1 MVFGRNN
8 RRRSFALGIIT
19 ALALPL
25 ETRMSHAEDTVAS
38 EPSVTLSWD
47 RDRHSGY
54 YYPQPQ
60 SREVYDSP
68 LAPMPTAT
76 KRTRIGFTV
85 GLNAQQLK
93 RAFPPGYHIFAKG
106 AEGQKMIIVATASDR
121 YNTLYRLRALLAA
134 LTAQART
141 SPLFREAN
149 QPENLNFLDL
159 ARLTGFLQVTI
170 SDGDT
175 FAHRI
180 ELK

>member
-1 MVFGRNN
+1 
-8 RRRSFALGIIT
+8 
-19 ALALPL
+19 
-25 ETRMSHAEDTVAS
+25 MSHAEDTVAS

-159 ARLTGFLQVTI
+159 ARLTGFLQSTI
-170 SDGDT
+170 TRALRPCPFLSGMP
-175 FAHRI
+175 
-180 ELK
+180 LYVP

>member
-1 MVFGRNN
+1 MNE
-8 RRRSFALGIIT
+8 
-19 ALALPL
+19 ALPVSNRIMKAGL
-25 ETRMSHAEDTVAS
+25 VSVLLGLAFCWFVSAAS
-38 EPSVTLSWD
+38 ASD

-54 YYPQPQ
+54 YYPEPQ
-60 SREVYDSP
+60 SVEIYDSP
-68 LAPMPTAT
+68 LSPMRSAN

-106 AEGQKMIIVATASDR
+106 AEGQKMIIVATGPDR
-121 YNTLYRLRALLAA
+121 YNTLYRLRSLLAA

-141 SPLFREAN
+141 SPLFREASE
-149 QPENLNFLDL
+149 PENLNFLDL
-159 ARLTGFLQVTI
+159 ARLTGFVQVTI

-180 ELK
+180 ELQ